1 MSLLATDDLC
11 VDIAGK
17 RVCDELSLSIDA
29 GQIWGVLGSNGVGK
43 TTLLHTLAGLREPS
57 QGEVRLDG
65 HALATWTRADIA
77 RRVGVVFQDNPD
89 PFPTTV
95 LQAALIGRHP
105 FLRAW
110 QWESDADRERAL
122 AALRA
127 VGMAALADRMVGTLS
142 GGEKRRLSI
151 ATVLTQEPRLYL
163 LDEPINHLDL
173 HHQIELCKLLVTH
186 CRERDAGMVMIVH
199 DLNLAARFCDH
210 LLMLF
215 GDGVT
220 RHGSADVLLDLD
232 VLQRLYEHPITAIED
247 GPHRAYVAL

>member
-1 MSLLATDDLC
+1 MGLLVTENLR

-17 RVCDELSLSIDA
+17 CVCDALSLSIDA

-43 TTLLHTLAGLREPS
+43 STLLHTLAGLREPG
-57 QGEVRLDG
+57 QGSVRLDG
-65 HALATWTRADIA
+65 HELATWTRADVA

-127 VGMAALADRMVGTLS
+127 VGIDTLADRMVGTLS
-142 GGEKRRLSI
+142 GGEKRRLAI
-151 ATVLTQEPRLYL
+151 ATVLTQAPQLFL

-173 HHQIELCKLLVTH
+173 HHQIELCKLLATY
-186 CRERDAGMVMIVH
+186 CRERNTGMVMIVH

-210 LLMLF
+210 LMMLF
-215 GDGVT
+215 GDGLT
-220 RHGSADVLLDLD
+220 RHGTADALLDLD

-247 GPHRAYVAL
+247 GPHRAYIAL

>member
-1 MSLLATDDLC
+1 MSLLATDNLR

-17 RVCDELSLSIDA
+17 CVCDGLSLNIEP
-29 GQIWGVLGSNGVGK
+29 GQVWGVLGINGVGK

-57 QGEVRLDG
+57 RGQVRLDG
-65 HALATWTRADIA
+65 QGLAAWTRAEVA
-77 RRVGVVFQDNPD
+77 RHVGVVFQDNPD

-110 QWESDADRERAL
+110 QWESDADRECAMK
-122 AALRA
+122 ALRA
-127 VGMAALADRMVGTLS
+127 VGIDALADRLVGTLS
-142 GGEKRRLSI
+142 GGEKRRLAI
-151 ATVLTQEPRLYL
+151 ATVLTQEPCLYL

-186 CRERDAGMVMIVH
+186 CRERNAGMVMIVH

-215 GDGVT
+215 GAGVT
-220 RHGSADVLLDLD
+220 RHGMADALLDLD

-247 GPHRAYVAL
+247 GEHRAYIAL